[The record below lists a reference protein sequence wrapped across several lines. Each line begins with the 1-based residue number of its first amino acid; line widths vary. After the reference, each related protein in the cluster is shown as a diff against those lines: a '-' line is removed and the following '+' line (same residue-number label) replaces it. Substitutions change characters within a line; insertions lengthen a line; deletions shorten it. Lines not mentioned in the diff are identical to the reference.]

1 MNNNMIP
8 EKFRRQTHPIINK
21 EIESSVKK
29 QLHEDISIY
38 DNGGIY
44 KEVEAKL
51 KELFPRKYIL
61 TTCNG
66 TSALYTM
73 FFGANIQ
80 RGDEVIVPA
89 YTFFATA
96 LPLFQLGALPIL
108 ADCGENGNIDPISIE
123 KKITKNTKAVV
134 VTHMWGIPCDM
145 ENISRLCK
153 KHNILLLEDC
163 SHAHGATIKD
173 NVVGTTYSDAAAWS
187 LQGKKLLTS
196 GEGGFI
202 ATDYQIIFERAVLL
216 GHFNKRA
223 KKEVFDPNLKEFF
236 VTGLGGNL
244 RMHPLGAAILRPQ
257 LNHFKQQLEER
268 RETARMMDNELMNID
283 GLAPVKFS
291 SEYNPAWYA
300 YPIIFDQEKFT
311 IPINDFV
318 EEYKKLGALEADIP
332 GSTCPLNRFPLF
344 MEPWKVLQDYTNFK
358 DQMAVNNEG
367 FPNADKF
374 HSTMFKLP
382 TWYGKD
388 RKNIVKSHMSAL
400 KQLIIRYQRHKVDDK
415 DEKL

>member
-96 LPLFQLGALPIL
+96 SPLFQLGALPIL

-163 SHAHGATIKD
+163 SHAH
-173 NVVGTTYSDAAAWS
+173 
-187 LQGKKLLTS
+187 
-196 GEGGFI
+196 
-202 ATDYQIIFERAVLL
+202 
-216 GHFNKRA
+216 
-223 KKEVFDPNLKEFF
+223 
-236 VTGLGGNL
+236 
-244 RMHPLGAAILRPQ
+244 
-257 LNHFKQQLEER
+257 
-268 RETARMMDNELMNID
+268 
-283 GLAPVKFS
+283 
-291 SEYNPAWYA
+291 
-300 YPIIFDQEKFT
+300 
-311 IPINDFV
+311 
-318 EEYKKLGALEADIP
+318 
-332 GSTCPLNRFPLF
+332 
-344 MEPWKVLQDYTNFK
+344 
-358 DQMAVNNEG
+358 
-367 FPNADKF
+367 
-374 HSTMFKLP
+374 
-382 TWYGKD
+382 
-388 RKNIVKSHMSAL
+388 
-400 KQLIIRYQRHKVDDK
+400 
-415 DEKL
+415 